1 MPFTIATI
9 FFSFWNKGDLM
20 ANGVILCTSSTMSL
34 MTKWIRS
41 AVLEKL
47 CISRF
52 TTVVELLMFV
62 VISSRFFNKRGKLLF
77 KVSKVI
83 VISLAVRHI
92 CKRMGIQIITSRRKT
107 MPNIIKTISRYM
119 DFLLIPI
126 LNQSAIFVGSVVG
139 FLNVFVRNGLKPFLT
154 TRLLTCRLDIIFDLE
169 MVLITVQRAHVVTH
183 HSL

>member
-9 FFSFWNKGDLM
+9 FFSFWNKGDLI
-20 ANGVILCTSSTMSL
+20 ANGVMLCTSSTMSL

-47 CISRF
+47 CIFRF

-83 VISLAVRHI
+83 AISLAVRHI

-139 FLNVFVRNGLKPFLT
+139 FLNVFVRNGLKPFPT
-154 TRLLTCRLDIIFDLE
+154 LLLAASISSSI
-169 MVLITVQRAHVVTH
+169 
-183 HSL
+183 